1 MNSIK
6 SKKIIFFISV
16 VIVIT
21 IGLQF
26 FWNYKNYIV
35 NKDHFKNEVQTAYDK
50 AIDIY
55 FSEKSKKDIIS
66 LVSSDPQLT
75 SSDFVKKVL
84 FHIDQHIPDSI
95 RKKYID
101 PIVNNEKQN
110 SSVSSNSS
118 IVIIDEEDPFSK
130 IENPETPILEL
141 DINKTKNTVS
151 NRILFTFISEKIDYK
166 LLDSILNTEFKRKKI
181 EVNHQIK
188 HLKNRKK
195 TKIFPNN
202 NKLEGKTH
210 NITTKSAFLKE
221 NEELL
226 LEYSFSSMTIF
237 QRMGIELLLTFIF
250 ILIIIFILFFML
262 FIINRQKKID
272 EIKNDFINNITHEFK
287 TPITTISSALEGMS
301 NFNPTNDIEKNKK
314 YINISK
320 DQLTKLE
327 NMVEKILETAKLTT
341 DELELKHET
350 FLLSNF
356 LQIIIDKYQSL
367 TEKKLSFSNKNS
379 SILITADPF
388 YLENVFSNLIDNAIK
403 YGGNKITVSI
413 NQEDNYVI
421 IDISDNGFGIS
432 KNEEKA
438 IFEKF
443 YRIPNGDIH
452 NVKGYGIGLYFAKKI
467 IEKHLGSLTL
477 IRNKNTTFRTILP
490 YEQ

>member
-118 IVIIDEEDPFSK
+118 IVIIEEEDPFSK

-181 EVNHQIK
+181 EINHQIK
-188 HLKNRKK
+188 HLKNKK
-195 TKIFPNN
+195 TTKIFPN

-210 NITTKSAFLKE
+210 NITTKSTFLKE

-226 LEYSFSSMTIF
+226 LKYSFSSMTIF

-262 FIINRQKKID
+262 FIINKQKKID

-287 TPITTISSALEGMS
+287 TPITTISTALEGMS
-301 NFNPTNDIEKNKK
+301 NFNPTNDVEKNKK
-314 YINISK
+314 YISISMN
-320 DQLTKLE
+320 QLSKLE
-327 NMVEKILETAKLTT
+327 SMVEKILETASLNT
-341 DELELKHET
+341 EELK
-350 FLLSNF
+350 LNF
-356 LQIIIDKYQSL
+356 ESLDLIPFIHSIIEKHQTTTTKQII
-367 TEKKLSFSNKNS
+367 FSNNNDN
-379 SILITADPF
+379 LFFLGDAF
-388 YLENVFSNLIDNAIK
+388 YLENVISNLIDNAIK
-403 YGGNKITVSI
+403 YGGETIKIALQIVHKAI
-413 NQEDNYVI
+413 I
-421 IDISDNGFGIS
+421 IDVTDTGNTIPKS
-432 KNEEKA
+432 EEKA

-443 YRIPNGDIH
+443 YRIPKGNIH
-452 NVKGYGIGLYFAKKI
+452 DVKGYGIGLYFSKII
-467 IEKHLGSLTL
+467 IEKHAGSLTL
-477 IRNKNTTFRTILP
+477 IRTNVTTFRITLP
-490 YEQ
+490 YES